1 MTAQEAIAAAL
12 QSAHRQLL
20 DLQSG
25 NVDAF
30 LDNVENHVRLC
41 MDVSR
46 AAATPEDEP
55 QLREL
60 LAINATISTTLAGLT
75 LTVKHQ
81 LAKAHSGSRL
91 PAAYMVAASA

>member
-1 MTAQEAIAAAL
+1 MANEAISAAL

-20 DLQSG
+20 DLQAG

-30 LDNVENHVRLC
+30 LENVEKHVRLC
-41 MDVSR
+41 LDVSQST
-46 AAATPEDEP
+46 ASPEDEP

-60 LAINATISTTLAGLT
+60 LAINATISTTLASLT

-81 LAKAHSGSRL
+81 LARAHSGSRL